1 MTGQEAVERIHQE
14 AWIGREPG
22 LSRITKLLSMV
33 GDPHKELKFVHI
45 TGTNGKGSTA
55 SMTASILAAAG
66 LRVGLYTSPHLWR
79 FHERFQV
86 CGRPIPDEA
95 LGRIG
100 ERVIL
105 AGRQMDDPAT
115 EFELMT
121 ALGMLYF
128 QEAKCDL
135 VVLCRQLT
143 ADPFFTQKVREGR
156 AEEIRRCLRCM
167 RCYPGPFEE
176 AWAELNGQ
184 FPEGCSIN
192 PCADHPERWRV
203 EPAEEKKTVLIVGGG
218 VAGLQAAVTARDRG
232 HEVVLLE
239 KSGQL
244 GGILNFSVHDPDKND
259 LAGFARAMEAQA
271 RAKGAD
277 LRLNT
282 VLTGERLADI
292 RPDEVILAIGSHPL
306 LPPIPGLDGANVVQA
321 MDAYAPDAK
330 LGHKVVVLGGGLVGC
345 ETAVHLWKQG
355 HEVELVEM
363 REELAPDAYRLHKRR
378 LRELIAQHVKTHMGA
393 RCLAVTEAGVQV
405 EGPDGSVQL
414 IPADTVVAA
423 LGMRANDTG
432 ELEAL
437 VQRAGVPC
445 HKIGD
450 CVRARKIYDA
460 VSEGYLTA
468 LSL

>member
-1 MTGQEAVERIHQE
+1 MSGSEHVPGGYSLEDICGYCRYLSEYADLIHVSAGLYQDPSGTWQESTLY
-14 AWIGREPG
+14 EPHG
-22 LSRITKLLSMV
+22 CNADV
-33 GDPHKELKFVHI
+33 
-45 TGTNGKGSTA
+45 
-55 SMTASILAAAG
+55 AAAI
-66 LRVGLYTSPHLWR
+66 RAAVDIPVAVVGGINSP
-79 FHERFQV
+79 EQA
-86 CGRPIPDEA
+86 E
-95 LGRIG
+95 
-100 ERVIL
+100 
-105 AGRQMDDPAT
+105 
-115 EFELMT
+115 ELI
-121 ALGMLYF
+121 AQG
-128 QEAKCDL
+128 KCDL

-143 ADPFFTQKVREGR
+143 ADPFFTQKIREGR

-203 EPAEEKKTVLIVGGG
+203 ESAEEKKTVLIVGGG

-232 HEVVLLE
+232 HDVVLLE

-244 GGILNFSVHDPDKND
+244 GGILNFSVLDPDVPV
-259 LAGFARAMEAQA
+259 R
-271 RAKGAD
+271 
-277 LRLNT
+277 
-282 VLTGERLADI
+282 
-292 RPDEVILAIGSHPL
+292 
-306 LPPIPGLDGANVVQA
+306 PPIPGLDGANVVQA
-321 MDAYAPDAK
+321 MDAYAPDAR

-363 REELAPDAYRLHKRR
+363 REELAPDAYRLHKCR
-378 LRELIAQHVKTHMGA
+378 LRELIAQHVKAHMGA